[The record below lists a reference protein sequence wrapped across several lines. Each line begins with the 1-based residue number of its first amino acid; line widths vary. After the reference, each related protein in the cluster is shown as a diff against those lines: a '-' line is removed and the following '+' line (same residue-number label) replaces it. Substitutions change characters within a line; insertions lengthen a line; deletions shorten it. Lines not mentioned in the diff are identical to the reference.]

1 MKRILSFLIIAG
13 GMTMYAAALDFG
25 VNLSN
30 STELNGTNKTFN
42 ISQANAVEAFVEFPV
57 KDFSSIYISE
67 PWYSKS
73 TTKPL

>member
-42 ISQANAVEAFVEFPV
+42 ISQANAVEAFVGFFIDIYFRRSPIFRGFP
-57 KDFSSIYISE
+57 Y
-67 PWYSKS
+67 
-73 TTKPL
+73 